1 MLKAASVH
9 RLQIINRKLF
19 FCELAWCVLR
29 LWERLNANV
38 CVREC
43 VCLCLSVCLCLCVF
57 VCVCLLGVCSASG
70 SEREQVQMTI
80 AEFGA
85 WNIQLFI
92 VGAER
97 PQDFLYMS
105 ACAGVRKGVTS
116 PARLARSSWHCLSAA
131 ALEQVRV
138 NACTLPVLQR

>member
-1 MLKAASVH
+1 MLKVASVH

-43 VCLCLSVCLCLCVF
+43 MFVFECVF

-80 AEFGA
+80 PEFGA

-97 PQDFLYMS
+97 PQNFRAHIFVQTHTHTHTTS
-105 ACAGVRKGVTS
+105 TSRGSCWRINCGVEVTE
-116 PARLARSSWHCLSAA
+116 LNTNTQDTLS
-131 ALEQVRV
+131 
-138 NACTLPVLQR
+138 NI